1 MSAVPKTQDKVPY
14 TFRLAQFATLFC
26 GMAMT
31 IWGAAPAILQRMI
44 SAQSAS
50 WSAWSTGSLSIFIGL
65 SLIGLGTLVG
75 GGVRWALWTT
85 LGITAA
91 ILVGSVSVAFL
102 GGQTPSMF
110 AILMP
115 GSAAATSWLA
125 LDTCRRRRAAEARLA
140 RATEAE

>member
-26 GMAMT
+26 GMAMM

-50 WSAWSTGSLSIFIGL
+50 WSTWTTGSLTIFVGL
-65 SLIGLGTLVG
+65 CLLALGTMVG
-75 GGVRWALWTT
+75 SGTRWALWTT
-85 LGITAA
+85 LGITSV
-91 ILVGSVSVAFL
+91 LLLGSISVAFI

-115 GSAAATSWLA
+115 GSAATTAWLA
-125 LDTCRRRRAAEARLA
+125 LDTCRRRSAAEARLA
-140 RATEAE
+140 QAADAE